1 MRIFNIIKI
10 IILIILIQSC
20 SSNDD
25 TNTNM
30 VEENLTIGHTTIVF
44 YDDVRDRNIETQIY
58 YPSATLG
65 DDTNISPGNYP
76 VIIFGHGFLMD
87 WESYQN
93 YWEALVPDGYIIC
106 FPTTEMSLTPSH
118 EDFGK
123 DLKTLAAQMQDQSED
138 ENSIFH
144 NSILPKTA
152 IMGHSMGGGASF
164 LASENNSTINTMVNF
179 AAAETMPS
187 AISSAFNVAIPSLIF
202 SGENDCV
209 APADVNQDVMYNN
222 LASPCKTQIKI
233 IDGNHCNFANSNF
246 SCDLGESFCSSNPSI
261 AREQQQQ
268 ITTNFLKLWLDYT
281 LYDNQNSLNLFKDQ
295 LQTSTLINYSQS
307 CN

>member
-1 MRIFNIIKI
+1 MKIFNIIKI
-10 IILIILIQSC
+10 IILIIVIQSC

-25 TNTNM
+25 TNTNILD
-30 VEENLTIGHTTIVF
+30 ENLNIGHTAIVF
-44 YDDVRDRNIETQIY
+44 YDNIRDRNIETQIY
-58 YPSATLG
+58 YPSATSG
-65 DDTNISPGNYP
+65 DNTNISPGSYP

-93 YWEALVPDGYIIC
+93 YWEELVPDGYIIC

-118 EDFGK
+118 EDFGE
-123 DLKTLAAQMQDQSED
+123 DLKFLAAQMQNQSED

-164 LASENNSTINTMVNF
+164 LASENNSIINTMVNF
-179 AAAETMPS
+179 ASAETMPS
-187 AISSAFNVAIPSLIF
+187 AISSAFNVTIPSLIF

-209 APADVNQDVMYNN
+209 APTLENQDIMYNN
-222 LASPCKTQIKI
+222 LASQCKTQIKI

-246 SCDLGESFCSSNPSI
+246 NCDLGESFCSSNPSI
-261 AREQQQQ
+261 SREQQQQ
-268 ITTNFLKLWLDYT
+268 ITFDFLKLWLEYT
-281 LYDNQNSLNLFKDQ
+281 LFDNQSSMNTFNDQ
-295 LQTSTLINYSQS
+295 LQTSTLINFTQF